1 MAKNCR
7 NGVGAHLT
15 RKHTGGVI
23 ILIGMATRFTHRHTH
38 AYDARPATQRV
49 VSSRA
54 ATATAG
60 TPAAGRKRMM
70 SIEVLRLLAIVCIAV
85 FHAFLQQYVQAIWMG
100 PHHPVSVAEP
110 VSALASSRGAMWI
123 VAMIMYCGAWGNHIF
138 FMISGFF
145 LIPRMCG
152 AAGSSGYW
160 NTQLRATG
168 RRIAMILATVAFYLL
183 LVLVA
188 GHWAP
193 SVSNDTQSASL
204 VYELEFVW
212 LYLAFVALAPAIAW
226 VLNRLGACRSAV
238 VAGAVLIAVYAL
250 NAYVAC
256 TWQAQYG
263 QRTLLDWRKQMSAV
277 SYALSFGLAGLLGWA
292 VQHNSE
298 RRTEDKRHGVRH
310 ADRRPLWTIRGFW
323 LCGVLVLLAVAKT
336 VGSAI
341 GTGLCFSLSEIA
353 EYQMVNGSLITKI
366 SMLPAAAAMLL
377 IIPGETGNH
386 PFDAAEAETEICEGM
401 LAEYSG
407 APLGVFKL
415 SHAVKMLSLT
425 SLFVA
430 LFLGGLGT
438 GIMALDALLLFVL
451 CAVITAVAISFVH
464 AFTARLKIEQIFKYY
479 WTVVSLLALISLV
492 LAWYG
497 L

>member
-1 MAKNCR
+1 MTIVIDALQYLGYVLIFPGFLFCFLAGMLLCGIDRKLVAKMQKR
-7 NGVGAHLT
+7 VGPPL
-15 RKHTGGVI
+15 
-23 ILIGMATRFTHRHTH
+23 LQPF
-38 AYDARPATQRV
+38 YDFFKLCGKETIV
-49 VSSRA
+49 
-54 ATATAG
+54 
-60 TPAAGRKRMM
+60 PAAAERISFMLAPLVGLAALVVIQLFIPVFGFTAF
-70 SIEVLRLLAIVCIAV
+70 SGIGDIIVILYLL
-85 FHAFLQQYVQAIWMG
+85 
-100 PHHPVSVAEP
+100 
-110 VSALASSRGAMWI
+110 
-123 VAMIMYCGAWGNHIF
+123 
-138 FMISGFF
+138 
-145 LIPRMCG
+145 LIP
-152 AAGSSGYW
+152 A
-160 NTQLRATG
+160 L
-168 RRIAMILATVAFYLL
+168 AMILGGAASGSPYAGVGLSREMVTVISCELP
-183 LVLVA
+183 LVL
-188 GHWAP
+188 G
-193 SVSNDTQSASL
+193 
-204 VYELEFVW
+204 
-212 LYLAFVALAPAIAW
+212 
-226 VLNRLGACRSAV
+226 
-238 VAGAVLIAVYAL
+238 
-250 NAYVAC
+250 
-256 TWQAQYG
+256 
-263 QRTLLDWRKQMSAV
+263 
-277 SYALSFGLAGLLGWA
+277 
-292 VQHNSE
+292 
-298 RRTEDKRHGVRH
+298 
-310 ADRRPLWTIRGFW
+310 
-323 LCGVLVLLAVAKT
+323 LLAVAKT